1 MGRAEKFVLPYF
13 IRGNGLTMRAIVV
26 EDLKYEYYSRGGDEP
41 VTAINNISFT
51 VDEGEFVAIVGR
63 NGSGKS
69 TLAKHLNGLL
79 LPAGGS
85 VSIYGQTTN
94 AQELIWN
101 IRSILGMVFQN
112 PDNQLVA
119 TTVEEDVAFGPENLG
134 IEPSE
139 IRERVNQALE
149 KVNMQQYPEH
159 SPHMLSGGQKQ
170 RVAIAGVLAMQPKCI
185 VLDEAT
191 SMLDPQGR
199 EDVMNILL
207 KLNREEKITIILIT
221 HHMDEAARA
230 HRIIVM
236 DRGRI
241 VLQGKPRE
249 VFLQDQALKQAGLD
263 IPQVSAL
270 YLDALRAGYVEQGNM
285 PVVLDEAEDLFSKVL
300 FMRGGKFVPEKS
312 SEPVQEN
319 EDIIETE
326 NLGYVYM
333 PNSPYE
339 HQALKD
345 VTLKVRKGEFLG
357 IIGRT
362 GSGKSTLI
370 QHFNGLLSAT
380 EGSIRVSGI
389 VPKGKA
395 LKELRRKVGLIFQ
408 NPEDQ
413 LFEETVEKDICFG
426 LKKLGLSEE
435 EIRERVEHAVAITG
449 LSREI
454 LDKSPF
460 ELSGGQKRRVAIAGV
475 IVMQPDILVLDEPTA
490 GLDPMGSAEIYK
502 FLETLRKERQTTI
515 IIVSHTMEEVA
526 RYCDRVA
533 VMDHGKLVML
543 ENTRRVFSQKEML
556 EKLGLNIPQ
565 ITELFYRLHR
575 INPNIRRD
583 ILTVEEGISEL
594 NRMMDGNRR

>member
-270 YLDALRAGYVEQGNM
+270 YLDALRAGYVEQGNI

>member
-13 IRGNGLTMRAIVV
+13 IRGNGLTMKAIVV

-41 VTAINNISFT
+41 VTALNNISFT

-85 VSIYGQTTN
+85 VSIHGQTTS

-139 IRERVNQALE
+139 IRERVKQALE
-149 KVNMQQYPEH
+149 KVNMERYPEH

-170 RVAIAGVLAMQPKCI
+170 RVAIAGVLAMHPKCI

-207 KLNREEKITIILIT
+207 KLNREEKITIVLIT

-230 HRIIVM
+230 HRVIVM

-241 VLQGKPRE
+241 ILQGKPRE
-249 VFLQDQALKQAGLD
+249 VFMQERALKQAGLD

-270 YLDALRAGYVEQGNM
+270 YLEALRAGYVEPGNL
-285 PVVLDEAEDLFSKVL
+285 PVVLEEAENLFSKVF
-300 FMRGGKFVPEKS
+300 FMRDGRNAPEKPT
-312 SEPVQEN
+312 EPAQDN

-326 NLGYVYM
+326 SLGYVYM

-345 VTLKVRKGEFLG
+345 ITLKVRKGEFLG

-389 VPKGKA
+389 APKGKA

-413 LFEETVEKDICFG
+413 LFEETVEKDIRFG
-426 LKKLGLSEE
+426 LKKSGLSEE
-435 EIRERVEHAVAITG
+435 EIRARVEHAVAITG
-449 LSREI
+449 LPREI

-460 ELSGGQKRRVAIAGV
+460 ELSGGQKRRVAVAGV

-502 FLETLRKERQTTI
+502 FLETLRRERQTTV

-533 VMDHGKLVML
+533 VMDHGRLVML
-543 ENTRRVFSQKEML
+543 ENTRRVFSQKETL
-556 EKLGLNIPQ
+556 EKLGLSIPQ

-575 INPNIRRD
+575 SNPNIRRD

-594 NRMMDGNRR
+594 NRMLDGNRR

>member
-13 IRGNGLTMRAIVV
+13 IRGNAFVMKAIVV
-26 EDLKYEYYSRGGDEP
+26 EDLKYEYYSRSNDEQP
-41 VTAINNISFT
+41 VTALNNISFS

-69 TLAKHLNGLL
+69 TLARHLNGLL
-79 LPAGGS
+79 LPAGGT
-85 VSIYGQTTN
+85 VSIHGQATS

-285 PVVLDEAEDLFSKVL
+285 PLVLDEADDLFSKVL
-300 FMRGGKFVPEKS
+300 FMQGGKFVPEKS

-380 EGSIRVSGI
+380 EGSIRV
-389 VPKGKA
+389 
-395 LKELRRKVGLIFQ
+395 
-408 NPEDQ
+408 
-413 LFEETVEKDICFG
+413 
-426 LKKLGLSEE
+426 
-435 EIRERVEHAVAITG
+435 
-449 LSREI
+449 
-454 LDKSPF
+454 
-460 ELSGGQKRRVAIAGV
+460 
-475 IVMQPDILVLDEPTA
+475 
-490 GLDPMGSAEIYK
+490 
-502 FLETLRKERQTTI
+502 
-515 IIVSHTMEEVA
+515 
-526 RYCDRVA
+526 
-533 VMDHGKLVML
+533 
-543 ENTRRVFSQKEML
+543 
-556 EKLGLNIPQ
+556 
-565 ITELFYRLHR
+565 
-575 INPNIRRD
+575 
-583 ILTVEEGISEL
+583 
-594 NRMMDGNRR
+594 

>member
-1 MGRAEKFVLPYF
+1 
-13 IRGNGLTMRAIVV
+13 
-26 EDLKYEYYSRGGDEP
+26 
-41 VTAINNISFT
+41 
-51 VDEGEFVAIVGR
+51 VGR

-69 TLAKHLNGLL
+69 TLARHLNGLL
-79 LPAGGS
+79 LPAGGA
-85 VSIYGQTTN
+85 VSIHGQATS

-139 IRERVNQALE
+139 IRRRVDQALE
-149 KVNMQQYPEH
+149 KVNMERYPEH

-170 RVAIAGVLAMQPKCI
+170 RVAIAGVLAMHPKCI

-199 EDVMNILL
+199 QDVMNILL
-207 KLNREEKITIILIT
+207 KLNREENITIVLIT

-236 DRGRI
+236 DGGRV
-241 VLQGKPRE
+241 VLAGTPRE
-249 VFLQDQALKQAGLD
+249 VFMQDRVLKQSGLD

-270 YLDALRAGYVEQGNM
+270 YLEALRAGFVEQGNL
-285 PVVLDEAEDLFSKVL
+285 PVVLEEAEHIFSKVF
-300 FMRGGKFVPEKS
+300 FMREGRTEAEKQC
-312 SEPVQEN
+312 EPVQEN
-319 EDIIETE
+319 EEIIDAEK
-326 NLGYVYM
+326 LSYVYM

-339 HQALKD
+339 HQALKEI
-345 VTLKVRKGEFLG
+345 TLKIRKGEFLG
-357 IIGRT
+357 IIGHT

-413 LFEETVEKDICFG
+413 LFEETVEKDIRFG
-426 LKKLGLSEE
+426 LKKSGLSEE
-435 EIRERVEHAVAITG
+435 EIRARVEQAIAITG

-502 FLETLRKERQTTI
+502 FLMALRRERQTTV

-533 VMDHGKLVML
+533 VMDHGRLAML
-543 ENTRRVFSQKEML
+543 EKTRKVFSQKETL

-565 ITELFYRLHR
+565 VTELFYRLHR
-575 INPNIRRD
+575 NNPNIKRD
-583 ILTVEEGISEL
+583 ILTVEEGVSEL

>member
-1 MGRAEKFVLPYF
+1 MK
-13 IRGNGLTMRAIVV
+13 AIVV
-26 EDLKYEYYSRGGDEP
+26 EDLKYEYYSRSSDEP
-41 VTAINNISFT
+41 VTALNNISFS
-51 VDEGEFVAIVGR
+51 VEEGEFVAVVGR

-69 TLAKHLNGLL
+69 TLARHLNGLL
-79 LPAGGS
+79 VPAGGK
-85 VSIYGQTTN
+85 VVIHGQPTN
-94 AQELIWN
+94 AQELVWN

-134 IEPSE
+134 VEPSE
-139 IRERVNQALE
+139 IRERVNQSLE
-149 KVNMQQYPEH
+149 KVNMQQYLEH

-170 RVAIAGVLAMQPKCI
+170 RVAIAGVLAMHPKCI

-207 KLNREEKITIILIT
+207 KLNREEKITIVLIT
-221 HHMDEAARA
+221 HHMNEAALA

-236 DRGRI
+236 DRGRV
-241 VLQGKPRE
+241 VLQGTPGE
-249 VFLQDQALKQAGLD
+249 VFLQDQVLLQAGLD

-270 YLDALRAGYVEQGNM
+270 YLGASRAGLVEKGKL
-285 PVVLDEAEDLFSKVL
+285 PVILEEAEDLFSKAF
-300 FMRGGKFVPEKS
+300 FMQEGRAEPEKPIES
-312 SEPVQEN
+312 TKEAE
-319 EDIIETE
+319 EIIEIE
-326 NLGYVYM
+326 NLSYVYM

-339 HQALKD
+339 HQALKE
-345 VTLKVRKGEFLG
+345 VTLKVCKGEFLG
-357 IIGRT
+357 IIGHT

-380 EGSIRVSGI
+380 DGSIQVSGI
-389 VPKGKA
+389 IPKGKA

-413 LFEETVEKDICFG
+413 LFEETVEKDISFG
-426 LKKLGLSEE
+426 LKKSGLPEE
-435 EIRERVEHAVAITG
+435 EIKARVEHAIKITG
-449 LSREI
+449 LAREL

-490 GLDPMGSAEIYK
+490 GLDPMGSAEIYA
-502 FLETLRKERQTTI
+502 FLEALRRERQTTV

-533 VMDHGKLVML
+533 VMDHGRLAML
-543 ENTRRVFSQKEML
+543 EKTRRVFSQKETL
-556 EKLGLNIPQ
+556 EKLGLSIPQ
-565 ITELFYRLHR
+565 VTELFFRLHR
-575 INPNIRRD
+575 NNPNIRRD

-594 NRMMDGNRR
+594 NRIMEGNRR